1 MQLVFQDPLSS
12 LSPRMKISDIISEG
26 LRIHSSG
33 LTAAECQD
41 KVNEVLNLVGLSPEV
56 ASRYPHEFSGGQR
69 QRIALAR
76 ALILE
81 PELLV
86 LDEPTSALDVSVQ
99 AQIINLL
106 EAVQIRR
113 NLAYLFI
120 THDLGVVEYIA
131 DSVAVMYLGRIV
143 EYATAKELFSDPKH
157 PYTKA
162 LLEAVPRIGSEQG
175 EFSKIVGD
183 VPSPMDPPSG
193 CHFHPRCP
201 FAIDRCRSEYPAL
214 EIKQGRSVSCHLVE
228 SD

>member
-1 MQLVFQDPLSS
+1 M
-12 LSPRMKISDIISEG
+12 
-26 LRIHSSG
+26 
-33 LTAAECQD
+33 
-41 KVNEVLNLVGLSPEV
+41 
-56 ASRYPHEFSGGQR
+56 
-69 QRIALAR
+69 AR

-143 EYATAKELFSDPKH
+143 EYATAKELFSAPKH

-175 EFSKIVGD
+175 EFSKIAGD

-214 EIKQGRSVSCHLVE
+214 EVKQGRRVACHLVE
-228 SD
+228 SDERPSPELGGRRQ